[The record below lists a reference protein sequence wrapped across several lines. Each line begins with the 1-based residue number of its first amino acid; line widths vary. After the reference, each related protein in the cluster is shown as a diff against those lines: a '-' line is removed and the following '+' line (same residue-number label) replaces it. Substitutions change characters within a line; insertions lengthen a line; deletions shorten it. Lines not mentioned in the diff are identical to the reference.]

1 LPSDVGVA
9 VVRSVNLLKIAAAAE
24 VLRYRCVAVRQG
36 SSAPRGLHCVSP
48 RSPGQ
53 RQAAPARFR
62 PRATRRLRPARAQ
75 PARTAKA
82 MAPKCGTASERSAV
96 TAPVSQKSVRGR
108 GQGQQGKV
116 PRVRHR
122 ATAAEPARLALGTL
136 GVDLTASKPNGTA
149 MMRLMP
155 SRMSVVSFYR

>member
-1 LPSDVGVA
+1 LPSDYGVA

-36 SSAPRGLHCVSP
+36 SSVASRLAL
-48 RSPGQ
+48 RF
-53 RQAAPARFR
+53 AAI
-62 PRATRRLRPARAQ
+62 
-75 PARTAKA
+75 ARTEASCTCQVPPSSHA
-82 MAPKCGTASERSAV
+82 ATPPSTSTASTNSKGYGAQMRHGVRAIGRYC
-96 TAPVSQKSVRGR
+96 ASVAEECSRP